1 MLFLALPASA
11 VESDLCD
18 IIDIPKCRGITKQL
32 RRNTFQSAPTS
43 STAANLNPANV
54 RFDRGA
60 GLEAI
65 AQSGNSVLFG
75 VASGT
80 GKMGGALISGSMDN
94 TFFGNRVPEHDEDFL
109 KRYDTDK
116 QFKNQKITAA
126 LGAKLF
132 SSRNLGLDVGL
143 IFKRHNE
150 VKKINPGGGFSGR
163 VWVFHFGASMYKDD
177 FNLDMTTINASSG
190 LPYSTIYGK
199 QTFQESFTVTTYTG
213 GLRIKNVAL
222 DIASI
227 QSKLDY
233 YKTYQG
239 VDDTRILIYAASI
252 YYNDFLFNAAVRRE
266 HSGSKV
272 FSEPA
277 SLKGQTDKSEPF
289 YSLQYSIGKHLI
301 IGVSYNYFLLKEAS
315 ASLAIFI

>member
-1 MLFLALPASA
+1 MLILALPAFA

-32 RRNTFQSAPTS
+32 RRNTFQSAPNS
-43 STAANLNPANV
+43 STAVNLNPANV
-54 RFDRGA
+54 RFDKGA

-65 AQSGNSVLFG
+65 AQSGNPVLFG

-116 QFKNQKITAA
+116 QYKNQKITVA
-126 LGAKLF
+126 LGAKLL
-132 SSRNLGLDVGL
+132 SNRNHGLDVGL
-143 IFKRHNE
+143 IFKRNHE
-150 VKKINPGGGFSGR
+150 VKKINSGGGFSAR
-163 VWVFHFGASMYKDD
+163 LWLLHFGASVYRDD
-177 FNLDMTTINASSG
+177 FNLDMNTINAATG
-190 LPYSTIYGK
+190 VPYSVIYGK
-199 QTFQESFTVTTYTG
+199 QTFQESFTVSTYTA

-222 DIASI
+222 DVASI
-227 QSKLDY
+227 QSKLDFY
-233 YKTYQG
+233 SE
-239 VDDTRILIYAASI
+239 DTRILIYAASI

-277 SLKGQTDKSEPF
+277 SLKNQTDKSDPF
-289 YSLQYSIGKHLI
+289 YGVQYSMGKHVI
-301 IGVSYNYFLLKEAS
+301 IGVSYNYFLLKEVS